1 MPAKPGQKMLTLW
14 VDESER
20 DALQALCKTNG
31 ISVSSALRGWILT
44 ALQQQTTELVATSSD
59 APSVSTPGASVPPEM
74 LKELMQRISAL
85 EKSMPKFDEDDLVQM
100 KQEVLSGE
108 FGSMR
113 YRMGVVETQLQSLG
127 GSIAWNSGPTE
138 KADHDKD

>member
-1 MPAKPGQKMLTLW
+1 MLTLW

-44 ALQQQTTELVATSSD
+44 ALQQQTTELVAASSD
-59 APSVSTPGASVPPEM
+59 APSVSTAGASVPPEM

-85 EKSMPKFDEDDLVQM
+85 EKSMPKFNEDDLVEM
-100 KQEVLSGE
+100 RQEILSGE
-108 FGSMR
+108 SGSMR
-113 YRMGVVETQLQSLG
+113 YRMGIVEAQLQSLG
-127 GSIAWNSGPTE
+127 GSIAWKSEPAKN
-138 KADHDKD
+138 ADSNRDQSKSKV